1 MKERIRG
8 AMARIVATAES
19 RPQLSAVEAAPRPQK
34 KEIIEIL
41 RLFQEVVYPGYFGDT
56 VLYRDNLRD
65 HLGDVLFRIHLRLS
79 GEVEKALEASEGRP
93 AARRHAREVVTE
105 LFERMP
111 EVADR
116 VAEDV
121 QAAYDGD
128 PAAQGFDE
136 LILAYPGVK
145 AIFTYRIAH
154 ELHRMGVRLIPRVM
168 TEFAH
173 NETGVDIH
181 PGATIGRSFFIDHGT
196 GVVIGETTTIGDRVK
211 IYQGVTLGALSFPK
225 NEHGELI
232 RGVKRHP
239 TVEDDVVI
247 YAGAT
252 ILGGSTVIGRG
263 SVIGGSVWLT
273 TSVPAFTRVTLA
285 GGQLHH
291 HGIQRTAIAPVDGHH
306 RAGRRRGV
314 PHPRSLLVF
323 KQGLAPPDGVTYRAQ
338 HRGADPDV
346 VESHEGHAPHL
357 GRRANPL
364 FRRALEGQVQSAFHR
379 V

>member
-1 MKERIRG
+1 VKDRIR
-8 AMARIVATAES
+8 ASISRVVAAAES
-19 RPQLSAVEAAPRPQK
+19 RPQLAAIDAAARPQK
-34 KEIIEIL
+34 REIIELI

-65 HLGDVLFRIHLRLS
+65 HLGDVLFRIHLKLS
-79 GEVEKALEASEGRP
+79 AEVEKAIELGEGRP
-93 AARRHAREVVTE
+93 SARRHAREIVTT
-105 LFERMP
+105 LFERLP
-111 EVADR
+111 EVSDR

-145 AIFTYRIAH
+145 AVFTYRIAH
-154 ELHRMGVRLIPRVM
+154 ELHRLGVRLIPRIM

-173 NETGVDIH
+173 NETGIDIH

-211 IYQGVTLGALSFPK
+211 VYQGVTLGALSFPK

-252 ILGGSTVIGRG
+252 ILGGTTVIGQG

-273 TSVPAFTRVTLA
+273 TSVPPWTRVTLA
-285 GGQLHH
+285 GEQL
-291 HGIQRTAIAPVDGHH
+291 RFETRVAP
-306 RAGRRRGV
+306 A
-314 PHPRSLLVF
+314 RSPTP
-323 KQGLAPPDGVTYRAQ
+323 G
-338 HRGADPDV
+338 DP
-346 VESHEGHAPHL
+346 A
-357 GRRANPL
+357 
-364 FRRALEGQVQSAFHR
+364 
-379 V
+379 

>member
-1 MKERIRG
+1 
-8 AMARIVATAES
+8 MAA
-19 RPQLSAVEAAPRPQK
+19 RPQK
-34 KEIIEIL
+34 KEMIELI

-65 HLGDVLFRIHLRLS
+65 HLGDVLFRIHLKLS
-79 GEVEKALEASEGRP
+79 VEVEKALEGAEGRS
-93 AARRHAREVVTE
+93 AARKHAREVVTE
-105 LFERMP
+105 LFERLP
-111 EVADR
+111 EVSDR

-145 AIFTYRIAH
+145 AVFTYRIAH
-154 ELHRMGVRLIPRVM
+154 ELHRMGVRLIPRIM

-173 NETGVDIH
+173 NETGIDIH

-196 GVVIGETTTIGDRVK
+196 GVVVGETTQIGDRVK

-225 NEHGELI
+225 NERGELI
-232 RGVKRHP
+232 RGAKRHP

-252 ILGGSTVIGRG
+252 ILGGTTVIGRG

-273 TSVPAFTRVTLA
+273 TSVPPYTRVTLA
-285 GGQLHH
+285 KDQL
-291 HGIQRTAIAPVDGHH
+291 RFE
-306 RAGRRRGV
+306 
-314 PHPRSLLVF
+314 PRSPA
-323 KQGLAPPDGVTYRAQ
+323 GPAAPSGPA
-338 HRGADPDV
+338 
-346 VESHEGHAPHL
+346 
-357 GRRANPL
+357 
-364 FRRALEGQVQSAFHR
+364 
-379 V
+379 

>member
-1 MKERIRG
+1 MKERIRA
-8 AMARIVATAES
+8 AMARIVAAAES
-19 RPQLSAVEAAPRPQK
+19 RPQLSAVETAARPQK
-34 KEIIEIL
+34 KEIIEVL

-65 HLGDVLFRIHLRLS
+65 HLGDVLFRIHLKLS
-79 GEVEKALEASEGRP
+79 AEVEKALEGAEGRS
-93 AARRHAREVVTE
+93 AARKHAREVVTE
-105 LFERMP
+105 LFERLP
-111 EVADR
+111 EVSDR

-145 AIFTYRIAH
+145 AVFTYRIAH

-196 GVVIGETTTIGDRVK
+196 GVVVGETTSIGDRVK

-225 NEHGELI
+225 NEHGELL
-232 RGVKRHP
+232 RGAKRHP

-252 ILGGSTVIGRG
+252 ILGGTTVIGRG

-285 GGQLHH
+285 GDQLRFEP
-291 HGIQRTAIAPVDGHH
+291 RTPPGGRAP
-306 RAGRRRGV
+306 ARG
-314 PHPRSLLVF
+314 
-323 KQGLAPPDGVTYRAQ
+323 
-338 HRGADPDV
+338 
-346 VESHEGHAPHL
+346 
-357 GRRANPL
+357 
-364 FRRALEGQVQSAFHR
+364 SA
-379 V
+379 